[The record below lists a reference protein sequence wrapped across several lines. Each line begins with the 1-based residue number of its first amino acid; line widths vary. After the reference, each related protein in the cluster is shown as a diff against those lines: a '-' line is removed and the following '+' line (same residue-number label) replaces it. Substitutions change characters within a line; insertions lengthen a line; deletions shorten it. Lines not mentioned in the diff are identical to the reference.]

1 MLDMLNHQ
9 NIGQIKLHQLA
20 VFNWG
25 SFNGLHIAH
34 IDEKGSLI
42 TGDNGSGKSTL
53 IDGLM
58 ALLMPAGKASF
69 NIAAAQND
77 KSDRSLMSYIR
88 GSYGSANDGSRMQS
102 KNKRDKATLTALQA
116 IYKADADEYIS
127 LMALFWINGASLDN
141 VDIQRLYMVTHQNIS
156 LKTIIDEFDRS
167 KNIAI
172 FKKWLDNQYISHT
185 NVFSEYHAL
194 YSRSLHL
201 KPNAPA
207 LLTRALGL
215 KKVDDLTDLIRTL
228 VLEPST
234 HIRDKAKEIVKEFD
248 DLKTTYEKLVDIKEQ
263 LEHLEKLP
271 KLSENLDTLT
281 TSIDNLE
288 QLQESLPIYLAKI
301 EYDEL
306 LKQKEKITQQFNEIQ
321 LKITHKEQEL
331 ALCRE
336 NIKQY
341 QLEYHQLG
349 GDKISVLEQEISRLN
364 QELVRLNKFASDYQK
379 LCRALNISDELNE
392 LVFNQNQQQYFEQ
405 KQKLSDDL
413 EQQNEK
419 KNDIYFE
426 YRNLKDRIK
435 ALQQEIITIEKAKS
449 NILPKYQDVRN
460 WICQDLNLTDNDIPY
475 IGELLDVKDDEKSW
489 QGAIERALG
498 GLTNT
503 LLVSQNHYKQV
514 TAWLNQNHTGLHIRV
529 QVVKEYYQEKDI
541 LENGF
546 VDKLKFKT
554 HHFEKWLKQF
564 LCHYDLLC
572 VDNIVKAQMTPFSM
586 TIEGLIQKEQ
596 GRFEKN
602 DKKSYQ

>member
-88 GSYGSANDGSRMQS
+88 GSFGSANDGSRMQS
-102 KNKRDKATLTALQA
+102 KNKRDKAVLTGLQA

-234 HIRDKAKEIVKEFD
+234 HIRDKSKRD
-248 DLKTTYEKLVDIKEQ
+248 CQ
-263 LEHLEKLP
+263 
-271 KLSENLDTLT
+271 
-281 TSIDNLE
+281 
-288 QLQESLPIYLAKI
+288 
-301 EYDEL
+301 
-306 LKQKEKITQQFNEIQ
+306 
-321 LKITHKEQEL
+321 
-331 ALCRE
+331 
-336 NIKQY
+336 
-341 QLEYHQLG
+341 
-349 GDKISVLEQEISRLN
+349 
-364 QELVRLNKFASDYQK
+364 
-379 LCRALNISDELNE
+379 
-392 LVFNQNQQQYFEQ
+392 
-405 KQKLSDDL
+405 
-413 EQQNEK
+413 
-419 KNDIYFE
+419 
-426 YRNLKDRIK
+426 RI
-435 ALQQEIITIEKAKS
+435 
-449 NILPKYQDVRN
+449 
-460 WICQDLNLTDNDIPY
+460 
-475 IGELLDVKDDEKSW
+475 
-489 QGAIERALG
+489 
-498 GLTNT
+498 
-503 LLVSQNHYKQV
+503 
-514 TAWLNQNHTGLHIRV
+514 
-529 QVVKEYYQEKDI
+529 
-541 LENGF
+541 
-546 VDKLKFKT
+546 
-554 HHFEKWLKQF
+554 
-564 LCHYDLLC
+564 
-572 VDNIVKAQMTPFSM
+572 
-586 TIEGLIQKEQ
+586 
-596 GRFEKN
+596 
-602 DKKSYQ
+602 